1 VVVEHSERTV
11 PVYAGCPGPLLVELH
26 TALYLHG
33 SEGLGDIGSPKA
45 RLQPEREHTVDYLMH
60 VLPELS
66 NTPCCWMADRLP
78 RRALERW
85 KGPVSR
91 PDASVGV
98 ALAPDIAWAQM
109 YSVVVERIDSA
120 RYLRLI
126 TDTLIGGEH
135 TVDTHPKE
143 SKK

>member
-1 VVVEHSERTV
+1 
-11 PVYAGCPGPLLVELH
+11 
-26 TALYLHG
+26 
-33 SEGLGDIGSPKA
+33 
-45 RLQPEREHTVDYLMH
+45 
-60 VLPELS
+60 
-66 NTPCCWMADRLP
+66 
-78 RRALERW
+78 
-85 KGPVSR
+85 
-91 PDASVGV
+91 
-98 ALAPDIAWAQM
+98 M